1 MEVKFATLNF
11 CLGLKYKKL
20 MVEKIMN
27 TNKIDI
33 LCLQEVDLEVGY
45 CEYSLSIPGYDLLIE
60 KSSIKARSGI
70 FISNRV
76 NYTRKSILEG
86 VDSHIVIIDIEG
98 KSDINRI
105 INVYR
110 CFNPEGNYTAREKF
124 RYK

>member
-1 MEVKFATLNF
+1 
-11 CLGLKYKKL
+11 

-45 CEYSLSIPGYDLLIE
+45 CENSLSIPGYDLLIE